1 MPAIRRVP
9 EIGSDDRQG
18 CYRHRRMSAGR
29 AAMWIIAS
37 GIALAGAVVF
47 AVSGLDGIPG
57 EWVGVAV
64 GALLCATAFG
74 LGYAE

>member
-1 MPAIRRVP
+1 MRAIRRDP
-9 EIGSDDRQG
+9 GNGSDTRRW

-37 GIALAGAVVF
+37 GIALAGVVVVAVN
-47 AVSGLDGIPG
+47 GLEGIPG
-57 EWVGVAV
+57 EWWGVLV
-64 GALLCATAFG
+64 GALLCGTAFG

>member
-1 MPAIRRVP
+1 MPAIRHVP
-9 EIGSDDRQG
+9 QIGSNTRLG

-47 AVSGLDGIPG
+47 AVNGLDGIPG

-64 GALLCATAFG
+64 GTLLCATAFG

>member
-1 MPAIRRVP
+1 MPAIRLTSGN
-9 EIGSDDRQG
+9 GSDTRPG

-37 GIALAGAVVF
+37 GIALAGVVVF
-47 AVSGLDGIPG
+47 AVNGLDGIPG
-57 EWVGVAV
+57 EWWGVAV
-64 GALLCATAFG
+64 GALLCGTAFG

>member
-1 MPAIRRVP
+1 
-9 EIGSDDRQG
+9 
-18 CYRHRRMSAGR
+18 
-29 AAMWIIAS
+29 MWIIAT

-47 AVSGLDGIPG
+47 AVNGLEGIPG

-74 LGYAE
+74 LGYVE